1 MQEMQQSAKN
11 KEFAFSRLGP
21 QPAWLAGGCCVQPQT
36 DLNSLRVQQSH
47 QSSSLLNNLT
57 SLPSPSQLSL
67 SPPLLSYPSHSPDW
81 FPTSP
86 HPAVSL
92 LRDSPSVFIDLAA
105 AAAAVR
111 WQQQNWAAA
120 VHKLLLLLQRYS
132 APERHL
138 QTTTEE
144 FLLPVLRYHTYTL
157 THLFC
162 TRNIWDISNIFSYSN
177 IAWTNKNPHQKLLLK
192 HPPLAQ
198 SKKENILVIYVGLN
212 TILPRK

>member
-1 MQEMQQSAKN
+1 MYSAISSIDKGQEFDSKWFCTICHIAQAQVLAHWRKLERHAITIVNFWPGTHSHSGLREGMQEMQQSAKN

-36 DLNSLRVQQSH
+36 DLNSLRVQQSP

-57 SLPSPSQLSL
+57 SRPSPSQLSL
-67 SPPLLSYPSHSPDW
+67 SPLLLSYPSHSPDW

-105 AAAAVR
+105 AAAVR

-120 VHKLLLLLQRYS
+120 VHKLLLLL
-132 APERHL
+132 
-138 QTTTEE
+138 
-144 FLLPVLRYHTYTL
+144 
-157 THLFC
+157 
-162 TRNIWDISNIFSYSN
+162 
-177 IAWTNKNPHQKLLLK
+177 
-192 HPPLAQ
+192 
-198 SKKENILVIYVGLN
+198 
-212 TILPRK
+212 

>member
-1 MQEMQQSAKN
+1 MHKAMNSIDQGPKQIQSGFSLFARLHKQKHWSWLTSGSKTAMQSLGITSDQELTVTERLQEMQQSAKN

-57 SLPSPSQLSL
+57 SRPSPSQLSL
-67 SPPLLSYPSHSPDW
+67 SPLLLSYPSHSPDW

-111 WQQQNWAAA
+111 WQQQN
-120 VHKLLLLLQRYS
+120 
-132 APERHL
+132 
-138 QTTTEE
+138 
-144 FLLPVLRYHTYTL
+144 
-157 THLFC
+157 
-162 TRNIWDISNIFSYSN
+162 
-177 IAWTNKNPHQKLLLK
+177 
-192 HPPLAQ
+192 
-198 SKKENILVIYVGLN
+198 
-212 TILPRK
+212 